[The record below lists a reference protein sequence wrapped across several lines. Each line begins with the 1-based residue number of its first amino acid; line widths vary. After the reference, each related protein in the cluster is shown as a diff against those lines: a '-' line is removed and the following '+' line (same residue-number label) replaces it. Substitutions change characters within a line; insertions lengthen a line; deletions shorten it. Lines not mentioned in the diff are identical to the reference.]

1 MLRVRKQAYHVHTF
15 YLFFCFMFSFFF
27 ELYEYNQWGSV
38 MFTTETTQRWIRD
51 MKNGRVLRLRY
62 VLDVK

>member
-1 MLRVRKQAYHVHTF
+1 
-15 YLFFCFMFSFFF
+15 MFSFFF

-51 MKNGRVLRLRY
+51 MRNGREKK
-62 VLDVK
+62 VKVCARC